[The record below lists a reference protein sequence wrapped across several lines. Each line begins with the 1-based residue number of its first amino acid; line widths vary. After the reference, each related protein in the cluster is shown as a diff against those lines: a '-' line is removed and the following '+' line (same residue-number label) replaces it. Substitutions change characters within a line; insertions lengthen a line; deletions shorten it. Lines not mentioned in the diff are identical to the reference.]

1 MVDVRPA
8 PYDIIFATPGFDP
21 AWFERLREEAR
32 AHPAR
37 APDELFL
44 LPASAVL
51 LRELLP
57 AAEAG
62 AADAADEAAEAAA
75 EAAEAGAVG
84 AAGAAG
90 VTHRE
95 LVEEAR
101 ALFFHAFRFWLYGR
115 RTWSLEEA
123 ALRGLLVRTAPVGE
137 WSGRPPHPAGY
148 VRFPR
153 NLVWARVADAAPAEP
168 VDGFFWSRPE
178 EDGPPRLDLLFALGV
193 RPSRPGISVVRVAV
207 EALDALQQWADVEAR
222 PGGTDFGNML
232 PGGELQ
238 GYHGLLT
245 RTEALKLAVRCFWL
259 IEATGAPLPGA
270 GECTVIGGAA

>member
-1 MVDVRPA
+1 MVDARPA
-8 PYDIIFATPGFDP
+8 PYDIIFAAPGFDP

-62 AADAADEAAEAAA
+62 AADE
-75 EAAEAGAVG
+75 
-84 AAGAAG
+84 AGAAG
-90 VTHRE
+90 TTGITHRE

-101 ALFFHAFRFWLYGR
+101 ALLFHAFRFWLYGR

-193 RPSRPGISVVRVAV
+193 RPKRPGISVVRVAV

-259 IEATGAPLPGA
+259 IEATEVPLPGA